1 MNALRD
7 QAIDIIHELPD
18 YDLEYAVNILKNIL
32 DISLHNHSRNRL
44 SKEDAWTS
52 FMEGI
57 NGFTEDFMPDGRE
70 PVLPSAREEL

>member
-32 DISLHNHSRNRL
+32 NRNRL